1 MNELIQRLTTNVC
14 SVASSQSTFDEQFYG
29 GYNMCP
35 FTPTV
40 STKDILALEHQIKS
54 LGGELNGIERKEIGQ
69 SNNGIVA
76 T

>member
-1 MNELIQRLTTNVC
+1 
-14 SVASSQSTFDEQFYG
+14 
-29 GYNMCP
+29 MCP

-40 STKDILALEHQIKS
+40 STKDILALEHQIKR
-54 LGGELNGIERKEIGQ
+54 LGGELNGVERKELGQ